1 MSDPCDKNSEKKVLL
16 YLSSN
21 IFRRPKF
28 PETSFLDLMR
38 ALIPCVRSTVRRMRI
53 EAANK
58 RINKD
63 LDVT

>member
-1 MSDPCDKNSEKKVLL
+1 MLL